1 MPSINT
7 EVYVGYVDVD
17 VDLEDFDTE
26 DLREELARRGEA
38 VTNNYYALKLLS
50 DIYEKRR
57 NGQDYTYELDTVL
70 HEILG
75 RIS

>member
-38 VTNNYYALKLLS
+38 VTNNDYALKLLS